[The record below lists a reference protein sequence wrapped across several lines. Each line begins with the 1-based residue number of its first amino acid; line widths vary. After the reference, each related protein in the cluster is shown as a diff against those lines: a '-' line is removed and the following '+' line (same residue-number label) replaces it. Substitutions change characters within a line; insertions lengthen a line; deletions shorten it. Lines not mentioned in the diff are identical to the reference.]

1 MTVQYG
7 SALSVDV
14 RETAAASGAAAGID
28 AADAIRRSISDH
40 GRARVIFASAPSQ
53 EAMLS
58 TLVAQPD
65 IDWSRVEGFHM
76 DEYLGLPTEHP
87 QAFGPWL
94 VERLS
99 TVDVGRFE
107 RIRSEGAAKAEVERY
122 SGLLREAPIDV
133 VCMGIGVNGHIAFN
147 EPHQSDFDDQRL
159 VRTIELDLAS
169 RQQQVDDDCFAAL
182 DDVPTQALTLTIP
195 ALLSATEIICTVPGE
210 HKSAA
215 VERALQGP
223 IDESC
228 PASVLRTHDSVRMHL
243 DSAAASRLDGAT
255 V

>member
-14 RETAAASGAAAGID
+14 RDTAAASGAAAGVA
-28 AADAIRRSISDH
+28 AADAIRRALNDQ

-53 EAMLS
+53 EAMLG
-58 TLVAQPD
+58 TLVEQPD
-65 IDWSRVEGFHM
+65 LDWSRVEGFHM

-94 VERLS
+94 VERLAG
-99 TVDVGRFE
+99 VDLGRFE
-107 RIRSEGAAKAEVERY
+107 RIRSDGEAEAEVERY
-122 SGLLREAPIDV
+122 SALLREAPIDA

-147 EPHQSDFDDQRL
+147 EPNQSTFDDQRL

-169 RQQQVDDDCFAAL
+169 RQQQVDDDCFPAL

-195 ALLSATEIICTVPGE
+195 ALLSAREIICTVPGE
-210 HKSAA
+210 HKSSA
-215 VERALQGP
+215 VERALEGP

-228 PASVLRTHDSVRMHL
+228 PASVLRTHSSVQMHL